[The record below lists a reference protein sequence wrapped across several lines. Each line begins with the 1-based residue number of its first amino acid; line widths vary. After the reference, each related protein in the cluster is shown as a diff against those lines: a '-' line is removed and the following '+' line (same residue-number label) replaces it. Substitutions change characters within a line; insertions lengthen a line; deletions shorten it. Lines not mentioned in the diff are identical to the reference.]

1 MIKMG
6 LPISVSP
13 HAGTRDTRAELWM
26 HEMCQIHNTY
36 QYLLRS
42 FGLAF
47 VITIGV
53 LSSIGSGGGELYISP
68 CFPFPEEWCTGGGEN
83 PPTAPT
89 QLITNALSPSE
100 ISLTWSEAT
109 DNDGYVIGYKIYRDG
124 SYIDYVS
131 SSTTNYTD
139 TELYPSKLYCY
150 TVSATDNAG
159 NESAKSN
166 QSCSTTFIDTQPP
179 SVPATLKINVIT
191 NDTIELTWEPSTD
204 DTLVISYNIYRDD
217 NYLTDSLTTSI
228 TDTNLDLD
236 TYYCYTVS
244 AIDAGGNESEK
255 TNSVCASTLWARTI
269 DNIGNTSSYGDN
281 TSLSLESD
289 GKAHIAYY
297 DPNTQTLK
305 YATNMSGVWDT
316 RIIDTGVYGYVS
328 LAMDSF
334 NNVHISYCSGGIY
347 NLKYATNSSG
357 SWQIFTLDDYWAGH
371 HTSIYVDQN
380 DKVHISYYGY
390 QDGQLRYA
398 TNISNNWEIYSIDDI
413 VVGNTSIALDASGY
427 VHISYYDS
435 SNNDLKYITNQSGNW
450 VPSIL
455 ASDGNVGAF
464 NSISIDSNDKLH
476 ILYNHVD
483 TRAINHVTNATGQW
497 VHETLIDSNT
507 SLFGMSFTLDPSDN
521 LHFTYIYTDAFTS
534 VFNYATNSSGS
545 LEIYLLD
552 NEPFDEVGNSI
563 AVDAENRAHISSI
576 IPPTGEVIY
585 TTYLAN

>member
-1 MIKMG
+1 MHKMC
-6 LPISVSP
+6 
-13 HAGTRDTRAELWM
+13 H
-26 HEMCQIHNTY
+26 IHNTY
-36 QYLLRS
+36 QHLLRS
-42 FGLAF
+42 FGLVL

-53 LSSIGSGGGELYISP
+53 LSSLGSGGGDLYISP
-68 CFPFPEEWCTGGGEN
+68 CFPFPEDWCTGGGEN
-83 PPTAPT
+83 PPSAPT
-89 QLITNALSPSE
+89 QLFTNALSASE
-100 ISLTWSEAT
+100 ISLTWNDAT

-131 SSTTNYTD
+131 SSTTSYMD
-139 TELYPSKLYCY
+139 SKLYPSKQYCY

-166 QSCSTTFIDTQPP
+166 QSCSTTFTDFQPP
-179 SVPATLKINVIT
+179 TVPESLRINVIT
-191 NDTIELTWEPSTD
+191 NDTIELKWEPSTD
-204 DTLVISYNIYRDD
+204 DTMVISYNIYRDN

-228 TDTNLDLD
+228 TDTNLALD

-255 TNSVCASTLWARTI
+255 TNSVCASTLWARTV

-281 TSLSLESD
+281 TSLSLDSSE
-289 GKAHIAYY
+289 KAHIAYY
-297 DPNTQTLK
+297 DPNTKTLK
-305 YATNMSGVWDT
+305 YATNSSGIWSPI
-316 RIIDTGVYGYVS
+316 IIDTDVYGFVS
-328 LAMDSF
+328 LALDK
-334 NNVHISYCSGGIY
+334 NDKAHISYCSDGIY
-347 NLKYATNSSG
+347 NLKYATNASG
-357 SWQIFTLDDYWAGH
+357 TWQIFTLDDYWAGH

-398 TNISNNWEIYSIDDI
+398 TNVSNNWEIYSIDDI

-435 SNNDLKYITNQSGNW
+435 SNDDLKYITNQSGNW
-450 VPSIL
+450 VPSTL
-455 ASDGNVGAF
+455 VSDGNVGAF
-464 NSISIDSNDKLH
+464 NAISIDSYDKAH
-476 ILYNHVD
+476 ILYNNVD
-483 TRAINHVTNATGQW
+483 TRTINHVTNETGQW
-497 VHETLIDSNT
+497 VHETLIDGNT
-507 SLFGMSFTLDPSDN
+507 SLFGISFTLDSSDN
-521 LHFTYIYTDAFTS
+521 LHFTYIYTNAFPS

-545 LEIYLLD
+545 LETYLLD

-563 AVDAENRAHISSI
+563 AIDAENRAHISSI